1 MQNAICLVC
10 RDATTG
16 TVGGGQSS
24 EARPGSLLGTL
35 MIIGGASPL
44 RAADQDSLS
53 SERQKAWA
61 GEAEELKGKVWG
73 INRS

>member
-1 MQNAICLVC
+1 
-10 RDATTG
+10 
-16 TVGGGQSS
+16 
-24 EARPGSLLGTL
+24 

-53 SERQKAWA
+53 GERL
-61 GEAEELKGKVWG
+61 GEAKERKGEVWG